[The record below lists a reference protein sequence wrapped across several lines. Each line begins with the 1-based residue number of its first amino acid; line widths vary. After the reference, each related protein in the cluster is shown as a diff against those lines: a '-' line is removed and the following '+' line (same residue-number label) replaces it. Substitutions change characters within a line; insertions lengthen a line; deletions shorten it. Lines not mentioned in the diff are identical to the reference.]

1 MWYSFLLYYQ
11 LSKSVLLNRKTIVQM
26 TLGGFNLI
34 NGTKK
39 NVTAQ
44 VWYLTGKISGVGI
57 MFRRMIVQNREEQR
71 TQ

>member
-1 MWYSFLLYYQ
+1 
-11 LSKSVLLNRKTIVQM
+11 M

-34 NGTKK
+34 NGTKN

-44 VWYLTGKISGVGI
+44 VCYLTGKISGVGI